1 MRKSPKTDVRRRISF
16 EKKVAVQALVSLLV
30 LIYGIMASKTN
41 IAPQHKA
48 FIHRAV
54 NVTSDKNDIIDMV
67 YTARDLSE
75 KAVSTCGEYFDRL
88 VYFCNNG
95 FGEPP
100 DSGEVLAREYAE
112 PAIYPQKRD
121 DVSASTPDNT
131 EETQTQE
138 EQQPEFRYPAV
149 GEITSYF
156 GERTHP
162 IGGNE
167 SVHYGVDIA
176 ANHGDCI
183 ISSLPGV
190 VSDTGFDPNLGNY
203 VKVRHNDS
211 LETVYGHMSEIL
223 VNKDE
228 VVDGNTRIG
237 SVGSTGAATGPHVH
251 LEVRVDGVCRDPME
265 YLNHE

>member
-1 MRKSPKTDVRRRISF
+1 MRKSPAAKVRKTVSF
-16 EKKVAVQALVSLLV
+16 EKKVAIQAVAAVVV
-30 LIYGIMASKTN
+30 LAYGIMVSRTN
-41 IAPQHKA
+41 ILPQHKA

-54 NVTSDKNDIIDMV
+54 NVTSGKSDIAGMAYAV
-67 YTARDLSE
+67 RDLSE
-75 KAVSTCGEYFDRL
+75 KAVATCGEYFDRL

-95 FGEPP
+95 FGSPP
-100 DSGEVLAREYAE
+100 ESGEVLAREYAE
-112 PAIYPQKRD
+112 PAIYPQKK
-121 DVSASTPDNT
+121 T
-131 EETQTQE
+131 EENMTTGENNVEIQTTE
-138 EQQPEFRYPAV
+138 EQQPQFRYPAT
-149 GEITSYF
+149 GDITSYF

-162 IGGNE
+162 IDGNE

-203 VKVRHNDS
+203 VKVRHSDT

-223 VNKDE
+223 VRKDE

-237 SVGSTGAATGPHVH
+237 SVGASGAATGPHVH

>member
-1 MRKSPKTDVRRRISF
+1 MKKSPAHGVRKRISF
-16 EKKVAVQALVSLLV
+16 EKKVAMQAVAAIILLA
-30 LIYGIMASKTN
+30 YGIMVSKTGLM
-41 IAPQHKA
+41 PGHKA
-48 FIHRAV
+48 FIHRVV
-54 NVTSDKNDIIDMV
+54 NVSSGKSDIVNM
-67 YTARDLSE
+67 TNTLGNLSE
-75 KAVSTCGEYFDRL
+75 KAVVVCGGYFDKL

-95 FGEPP
+95 FGTPP
-100 DSGEVLAREYAE
+100 DSGEVLAREYSE
-112 PAIYPQKRD
+112 LAIYPQRMVEEN
-121 DVSASTPDNT
+121 VSSSGSG
-131 EETQTQE
+131 EEVQPTE
-138 EQQPEFRYPAV
+138 EQQPPFRYPAV
-149 GEITSYF
+149 GEITSFF

-203 VKVRHNDS
+203 VKVRHSDK

-223 VNKDE
+223 VRKDE

-237 SVGSTGAATGPHVH
+237 SVGSTGVATGPHVH

-265 YLNHE
+265 YLSHE

>member
-1 MRKSPKTDVRRRISF
+1 MRKSHARKGRKRISF
-16 EKKVAVQALVSLLV
+16 EKKVAIQALAAGIL
-30 LIYGIMASKTN
+30 LIYGVVAAKTD
-41 IAPQHKA
+41 AVPQHKA

-54 NVTSDKNDIIDMV
+54 NVTSGKGDIAAMAHTIS
-67 YTARDLSE
+67 RLSK
-75 KAVSTCGEYFDRL
+75 KAVSTCGDYFEGL
-88 VYFCNNG
+88 VHFCNNG
-95 FGEPP
+95 FGTSLE
-100 DSGEVLAREYAE
+100 SGEVLARENGE
-112 PAIYPQKRD
+112 PALYPQKMSQENTD
-121 DVSASTPDNT
+121 PSKEST
-131 EETQTQE
+131 ETQSQSV
-138 EQQPEFRYPAV
+138 QQPRFRYPAV

-190 VSDTGFDPNLGNY
+190 VSSVGFDPNLGNY
-203 VKVRHNDS
+203 VKVSHSDNM
-211 LETVYGHMSEIL
+211 ETVYGHMSEIL
-223 VNKDE
+223 VRKDE

-251 LEVRVDGVCRDPME
+251 LEVRVNGVCQDPME
-265 YLNHE
+265 YLPQ